1 MLYFSILTMVKI
13 GFPIWYCFG
22 IVQFMTNSQRFF
34 LGIDGGGSKCR
45 ARIRDLQGRKLAEA
59 VGGSSN
65 IYQDHD
71 GSMANIIAVAAEAAK
86 SAGVAISELHAGLG
100 LAGIV
105 TSVGAEKIQTA
116 ELPFASVIADNDAFV
131 ACLGAFGGGNGGI
144 VIAGTG
150 SIGLGIVDGQ
160 RHMVGG
166 WGFQLG
172 DHGSGAWLGHHA
184 MRRAALALDGLL
196 QPTSLIDAVLER
208 CGRTRHALTR
218 WSETAVP
225 KDYAA
230 FAPLVFEHA
239 AQADV
244 QGMTIVIEG
253 AAAISKLGHALLV
266 RGAKRLCLMG
276 GLATVYPPYLDADV
290 RAALV
295 MPESDAMDGA
305 IMLARRTQGLPER
318 WP

>member
-1 MLYFSILTMVKI
+1 
-13 GFPIWYCFG
+13 
-22 IVQFMTNSQRFF
+22 MTNSSRYF

-45 ARIRDLQGRKLAEA
+45 ARIRDEHGRLLGEA

-65 IYQDHD
+65 IYQDFE
-71 GSMANIIAVAAEAAK
+71 GSLANIVAAATEAAK
-86 SAGVAISELHAGLG
+86 TAHIALSHLHAGLG

-105 TSVGAEKIQTA
+105 TSVGAEKIHSAQ
-116 ELPFASVIADNDAFV
+116 LPFASVTADNDAHI
-131 ACLGAFGGGNGGI
+131 ACMGAFSGQNGGI

-184 MRRAALALDGLL
+184 VRRAALVLDGLL

-208 CGRTRHALTR
+208 TGRTRQTLSR

-239 AQADV
+239 AKADV

-253 AAAISKLGHALLV
+253 ASAISKLGNALLA
-266 RGAKRLCLMG
+266 RGAQRLCLMG
-276 GLATVYPPYLDADV
+276 GLSQVYLPYLNADV

-295 MPESDAMDGA
+295 PPQADAVDGA
-305 IMLARRTQGLPER
+305 IMLARRAQGLPER

>member
-1 MLYFSILTMVKI
+1 
-13 GFPIWYCFG
+13 
-22 IVQFMTNSQRFF
+22 MTTSLRFF

-45 ARIRDLQGRKLAEA
+45 ARIRDDRGKLLGEA
-59 VGGSSN
+59 VGGASN
-65 IYQDHD
+65 IYQDFE
-71 GSMANIIAVAAEAAK
+71 GSLANIIAAASGAAQ
-86 SAGVAISELHAGLG
+86 SADLHVSALHAGLG

-105 TSVGAEKIQTA
+105 TSVGAEKIQA
-116 ELPFASVIADNDAFV
+116 AHLPFASVTADNDAYV
-131 ACLGAFGGGNGGI
+131 ACVGAFSGENGGI

-150 SIGLGIVDGQ
+150 SIGLGIVDEQ
-160 RHMVGG
+160 CHMVGG

-184 MRRAALALDGLL
+184 VRRAALVLDGLL
-196 QPTSLIDAVLER
+196 QPTGLIEAVLER
-208 CGRTRHALTR
+208 SGRTRQTLSR

-239 AQADV
+239 AKADV

-253 AAAISKLGHALLV
+253 ASAISKLGNALLA
-266 RGAKRLCLMG
+266 RGAQRLCLMG
-276 GLATVYPPYLDADV
+276 GLSQVYLPYLNADV

-295 MPESDAMDGA
+295 PPQADAVDGA
-305 IMLARRTQGLPER
+305 IMLARRAQGLPER
-318 WP
+318 WS

>member
-1 MLYFSILTMVKI
+1 
-13 GFPIWYCFG
+13 
-22 IVQFMTNSQRFF
+22 MTTSTRYF

-45 ARIRDLQGRKLAEA
+45 ARIRDDRGKLLGEA

-65 IYQDHD
+65 IYQDFE
-71 GSMANIIAVAAEAAK
+71 GSLANIVSAATEAAR
-86 SAGVAISELHAGLG
+86 SAALDVSALHAGLG

-105 TSVGAEKIQTA
+105 TSVGVEKIQA
-116 ELPFASVIADNDAFV
+116 AHLPFATVTADNDAFI
-131 ACLGAFGGGNGGI
+131 ACVGAFSGQNGGI

-150 SIGLGIVDGQ
+150 SIGLGLVDGQ

-184 MRRAALALDGLL
+184 VRRAALVLDGLL
-196 QPTSLIDAVLER
+196 QPTGLIDAVLER
-208 CGRTRHALTR
+208 SGRTRQTLSR

-239 AQADV
+239 AKADV

-253 AAAISKLGHALLV
+253 ASAISKLGNALLA
-266 RGAKRLCLMG
+266 RGAQRLCLMG
-276 GLATVYPPYLDADV
+276 GLSQVYLPYLNADV

-295 MPESDAMDGA
+295 PPQADAVDGA
-305 IMLARRTQGLPER
+305 IMLARRAQGLPER
-318 WP
+318 WS

>member
-1 MLYFSILTMVKI
+1 MTTSARYFI
-13 GFPIWYCFG
+13 
-22 IVQFMTNSQRFF
+22 
-34 LGIDGGGSKCR
+34 GIDGGGSKCR
-45 ARIRDLQGRKLAEA
+45 ARIRDDRGKLLGEA

-65 IYQDHD
+65 IYQDFEN
-71 GSMANIIAVAAEAAK
+71 SLANIVSAATEAART
-86 SAGVAISELHAGLG
+86 ATIDISTLHAGLG

-105 TSVGAEKIQTA
+105 TSVGAEKIQA
-116 ELPFASVIADNDAFV
+116 AHLPFASVTADNDAYI
-131 ACLGAFGGGNGGI
+131 ACTGAFSGQNGGI

-150 SIGLGIVDGQ
+150 SIGLGIVNGQ

-184 MRRAALALDGLL
+184 VRRAALVLDGLL
-196 QPTSLIDAVLER
+196 QPTGLIDAVLER
-208 CGRTRHALTR
+208 SGRTRQTLSR

-230 FAPLVFEHA
+230 LAPLVFEHA
-239 AQADV
+239 AKADV

-253 AAAISKLGHALLV
+253 ASAISKLGNALLA
-266 RGAKRLCLMG
+266 RGAQRLCLMG
-276 GLATVYPPYLDADV
+276 GLSQVYLPYLNADV

-295 MPESDAMDGA
+295 QPQADAVDGA
-305 IMLARRTQGLPER
+305 IMLARRGQGLPER
-318 WP
+318 WS